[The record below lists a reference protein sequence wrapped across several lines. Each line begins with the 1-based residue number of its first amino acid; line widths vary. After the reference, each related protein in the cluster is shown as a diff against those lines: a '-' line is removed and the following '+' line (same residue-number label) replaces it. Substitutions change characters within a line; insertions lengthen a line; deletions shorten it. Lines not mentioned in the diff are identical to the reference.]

1 VIKITFVHFKSIFL
15 AYKHRVKPSEEIYLP
30 RFDLELLNKHKT
42 YFNLLYYLFNQYCQH
57 LEATELPHQTKCSY
71 FMSIHEK
78 LQLSVI
84 SGKKALSQTL
94 PDNNESQK
102 TMEKILNARAEL
114 EAIIKNIGQ
123 NLKEIRKKYKNQSC
137 QIS

>member
-1 VIKITFVHFKSIFL
+1 M
-15 AYKHRVKPSEEIYLP
+15 
-30 RFDLELLNKHKT
+30 N
-42 YFNLLYYLFNQYCQH
+42 YFRH

-94 PDNNESQK
+94 PDNNESQE
-102 TMEKILNARAEL
+102 TMKKIQNARAEL
-114 EAIIKNIGQ
+114 QVKIKKIEE
-123 NLKEIRKKYKNQSC
+123 NLKDIRKKYKNQSC

>member
-1 VIKITFVHFKSIFL
+1 M
-15 AYKHRVKPSEEIYLP
+15 
-30 RFDLELLNKHKT
+30 N
-42 YFNLLYYLFNQYCQH
+42 YFRH

-102 TMEKILNARAEL
+102 NMEKILNARAEL

>member
-1 VIKITFVHFKSIFL
+1 M
-15 AYKHRVKPSEEIYLP
+15 
-30 RFDLELLNKHKT
+30 N
-42 YFNLLYYLFNQYCQH
+42 YFRH

-94 PDNNESQK
+94 PDNNESQE
-102 TMEKILNARAEL
+102 TMKKIQNARAEL
-114 EAIIKNIGQ
+114 KVIIKKIEE
-123 NLKEIRKKYKNQSC
+123 NLKDIRKKYKNQWC

>member
-1 VIKITFVHFKSIFL
+1 M
-15 AYKHRVKPSEEIYLP
+15 
-30 RFDLELLNKHKT
+30 N
-42 YFNLLYYLFNQYCQH
+42 YFRH

-94 PDNNESQK
+94 PDNNESQE
-102 TMEKILNARAEL
+102 TMKKIQNARAEL
-114 EAIIKNIGQ
+114 QVKIKKIEE
-123 NLKEIRKKYKNQSC
+123 NLKDIRKKYKNQWC